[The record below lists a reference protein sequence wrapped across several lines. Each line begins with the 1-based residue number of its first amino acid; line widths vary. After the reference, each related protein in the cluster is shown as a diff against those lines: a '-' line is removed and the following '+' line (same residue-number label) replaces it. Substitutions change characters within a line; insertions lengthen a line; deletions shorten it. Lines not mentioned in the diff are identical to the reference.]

1 MTEKETS
8 LFVMVGDPSAD
19 KHASKLLAKL
29 KEVRPD
35 IKVWGIGGSLMAKEG
50 AELMYNCQDF
60 SALGLEQIIGKLSF
74 FKRMGKETLE
84 AIKKRAPSMVLLIDF
99 GGYNLR
105 LAEALRKQEPDL
117 PIYYFISPQVWASRP
132 WRKKTIA
139 KNITKMLCIFPFE
152 EGVYKEVNVPVSFV
166 GHPVTRNIPP
176 MEQMESRTDLCK
188 RYGMD
193 ENKPVIGIFPGS
205 RNQEMNDMLPP
216 ALEAVKWL
224 LKDRPELQ
232 FIIAL
237 ASDRISARANQLI
250 EKHQVKH
257 LLGKSL
263 FISNPGINYPVMKA
277 CDLIWAKAGT
287 TTLEVTIFGKPMVAF
302 YRAGWLSYL
311 IFCVFKQLKRVA
323 WPNLLSDSDLV
334 PELMQLD
341 CRADQ
346 LVRYTS
352 DLLDC
357 PGLRKEVTETLLT
370 LRQQL
375 GERDY
380 AENCVSEIVKAISEN
395 KEPKLTQVT

>member
-1 MTEKETS
+1 MEKEIS

-19 KHASKLLAKL
+19 KHASKLMAKL

-35 IKVWGIGGSLMAKEG
+35 IKVWGVGGSLMEKEG
-50 AELMYNCQDF
+50 ADLMYNCQDF
-60 SALGLEQIIGKLSF
+60 SALGLEQILVNLSF
-74 FKRMGKETLE
+74 FKRMGDEILA

-99 GGYNLR
+99 GGFNLR
-105 LAEALRKQEPDL
+105 FAEALRKQDPTL

-139 KNITKMLCIFPFE
+139 ANITKMLCIFPFE
-152 EGVYKEVNVPVSFV
+152 AGVYKEANVPVTFV
-166 GHPVTRNIPP
+166 GHPLTRNLPP
-176 MEQMESRTDLCK
+176 MDELESRDELCA

-193 ENKPVIGIFPGS
+193 PNKLVIGIFAGS

-224 LKDRPELQ
+224 LKERPDLQ

-237 ASDRISARANQLI
+237 ASDKIVERTNKLI
-250 EKHQVKH
+250 DKHNVKQ

-263 FISNPGINYPVMKA
+263 FLSNPGVNYPVMKA

-287 TTLEVTIFGKPMVAF
+287 TTLEVTIFGKPMIAF

-311 IFCVFKQLKRVA
+311 IFCIFKQLKRVA

-352 DLLDC
+352 DLLDN
-357 PGLRKEVTETLLT
+357 PTLREEVTRTLLT

-380 AENCVSEIVKAISEN
+380 AENCVNEIIKGISEKALVGSN
-395 KEPKLTQVT
+395 K